1 MSAAWLSPTSGASST
16 PASSRSTRGQTVTVA
31 ALVSRNGDTVVSRNS
46 DTVVM
51 LNGAHTIL
59 YSADARATREF
70 LRDVLDLPSV
80 DAGDG
85 WLIFALPTGEVAV
98 HPHDGPS
105 RHELYLMCDDIDTTV
120 AELQAKGAQ
129 VSGPISEQ
137 GWGRLTSLRI
147 PGGVDVGLYQP
158 LHPTAIHPQP

>member
-1 MSAAWLSPTSGASST
+1 VAGEGAAP
-16 PASSRSTRGQTVTVA
+16 TVA
-31 ALVSRNGDTVVSRNS
+31 DLDCRTTHGPPAGETSCSVAPFGSTDGNTGA
-46 DTVVM
+46 M
-51 LNGAHTIL
+51 LIGAHTIL
-59 YSADARATREF
+59 YSADAGATRDF

-85 WLIFALPTGEVAV
+85 WLIFALPPGEVAV
-98 HPHDGPS
+98 HPHDDPG
-105 RHELYLMCDDIDTTV
+105 RHELYLMCDDIDATV

-129 VSGPISEQ
+129 VSGPISER

-158 LHPTAIHPQP
+158 LHPTAIPPRP